1 MRRTAGVLA
10 SALPLAAALW
20 SCGPGEETRGCTVD
34 CSNWFTGRID
44 VRYFGLTTRAQCVE
58 KGRGLSC
65 TAKWCDGD
73 FCEIVN

>member
-1 MRRTAGVLA
+1 MLRTAGVLA
-10 SALPLAAALW
+10 SALLLAGSLAA
-20 SCGPGEETRGCTVD
+20 CGPGEETRGCTVD

-58 KGRGLSC
+58 KGRSLSC

-73 FCEIVN
+73 FCETVN